1 MRFKKEELF
10 FSINLLRLIIGGVAL
25 IWLILISCLYFW
37 INSHHDQRKIIRMGY
52 MPVITNL
59 AAPILDYVTQPGT
72 ATYFKAVK
80 FASFAEMAEAL
91 RNGQIEAAFLIAP
104 LSIVLSQQGEDIR
117 IVYIGNRHE
126 STLIARK
133 ESDITKIEDLA
144 NKTIAIPMRFSGH
157 NIALLNLIHEGRLD
171 RSVRIVEM
179 NPPDMASALA
189 SGALDAYFVGEPF
202 AAQALKNN
210 TAKLISYVEAIWEN
224 FICNLVIVR
233 QNLINQDPDVVQAL
247 VSGAAGAGIWA
258 YGNTDQ
264 AAKIAAKYWKQ
275 PEDLVNYAL
284 TTPKDRIIYHNY
296 LPCKEEIQHMANLMK
311 KFGLIEHSDIG
322 ELVQDHFA
330 RKSNL
335 ENINNLEDLL
345 KIIRTVES

>member
-1 MRFKKEELF
+1 
-10 FSINLLRLIIGGVAL
+10 
-25 IWLILISCLYFW
+25 
-37 INSHHDQRKIIRMGY
+37 MGY

-59 AAPILDYVTQPGT
+59 AAPIIDYVTLPGT
-72 ATYFKAVK
+72 ATYFKAIK
-80 FASFAEMAEAL
+80 FASFAEMADAL
-91 RNGQIEAAFLIAP
+91 RNSQIEAAFMIAP
-104 LSIVLSQQGEDIR
+104 LSIVLGRQGEDIR

-126 STLIARK
+126 STIVARR
-133 ESDITKIEDLA
+133 ELNIVKIENLA
-144 NKTIAIPMRFSGH
+144 NKTIAVPMRFSGH
-157 NIALLNLIHEGRLD
+157 NIALLNLIDKGKLD

-210 TAKLISYVEAIWEN
+210 TAKLVSYVETIWED

-233 QNLINQDPDVVQAL
+233 QNLINQDPNAVQAL
-247 VSGAAGAGIWA
+247 VSGAVGAGIWA
-258 YGNTDQ
+258 HENTDQ
-264 AAKIAAKYWKQ
+264 AARIAAKYWQQ

-284 TTPKDRIIYHNY
+284 TTPKNRIKYHNY
-296 LPCKEEIQHMANLMK
+296 FPRKEEIQHMANLMK

-322 ELVQDHFA
+322 ELVQDRFA
-330 RKSNL
+330 QKSRS

-345 KIIRTVES
+345 KIIRTAER